1 MTSDFETDRATNLTA
16 VTGDMAA
23 EDMAAEGTAG
33 DNDEDARVEE
43 LEAEIIE
50 TRSGLTETVEAI
62 GQKLE
67 PSNLAREA
75 GETARAATIG
85 KVEQM
90 SMGMQETW
98 RDVRSGNGEGIL
110 ATIKSN
116 PIPAAMIGL
125 GLGMLFMNRGA
136 TSQTSSP
143 GNGDWRR
150 GYYGYEPYGG
160 DDSGYDASGGQMSGG
175 QGGGIGSKIGG
186 AREQAGE
193 RVGRVTGS
201 AGETMNRM
209 ATTVGQTADQIPQQ
223 VGQIVDRQGS
233 QLRRVMDENPL
244 GLGVAAV
251 AAGAAV
257 GMLIPTT
264 QLERETVGQ
273 QRDQLVGRAE
283 SAINDSL
290 ESVKQGTSQQGTS
303 QQGSGSTS
311 GGSSSSRR
319 SHGGME
325 AGTGM

>member
-1 MTSDFETDRATNLTA
+1 MTSEFETDRTTNLTA

-23 EDMAAEGTAG
+23 EDTAADA
-33 DNDEDARVEE
+33 DEDARVEE
-43 LEAEIIE
+43 LEAEIVE
-50 TRSGLTETVEAI
+50 TRSDLTETVEAI

-110 ATIKSN
+110 ETVKSN
-116 PIPAAMIGL
+116 PIPAAMVGL

-136 TSQTSSP
+136 TSQSGGRANS
-143 GNGDWRR
+143 DWRR

-160 DDSGYDASGGQMSGG
+160 TEYAGYDASGRQMSGG
-175 QGGGIGSKIGG
+175 QAGGIGSKIGE
-186 AREQAGE
+186 AREQAGQT
-193 RVGRVTGS
+193 VGRVTDT

-209 ATTVGQTADQIPQQ
+209 ATTMGQTADQIPQQ
-223 VGQIVDRQGS
+223 VGQIVDRQS
-233 QLRRVMDENPL
+233 TQLRRVMDENPL
-244 GLGVAAV
+244 ALGVAAV

-283 SAINDSL
+283 AAINEGL
-290 ESVKQGTSQQGTS
+290 ESVQE
-303 QQGSGSTS
+303 GSGSTS
-311 GGSSSSRR
+311 AASSSSRK
-319 SHGGME
+319 SNGD